1 MQKLYDVRCKVYNK
15 NEFFHVFFVFVAQ
28 VGRSTSLA
36 VYFVF
41 CNALALMTLRGN
53 DDF

>member
-1 MQKLYDVRCKVYNK
+1 MSVVKFIIKMNS
-15 NEFFHVFFVFVAQ
+15 FMFFFVFVAQ